1 MEHKF
6 DNKKDFLE
14 KLKELF
20 ENGYRLK
27 KMQIFLPHPDHDV
40 EHLVEEYEKPS
51 RLKFF
56 TLVGGITGCFTG
68 FAFTTY
74 TVFSWPLITGGK
86 PLISIPPFTVIAFEL
101 TILLG
106 ALFSFAGIML
116 LARLPKISKMFVSE
130 ELYGNDFVIIIE
142 DEG

>member
-6 DNKKDFLE
+6 DNKKDFME

-27 KMQIFLPHPDHDV
+27 KMQIFMPHPDHDI
-40 EHLVEEYEKPS
+40 EHLVEKYEKPS
-51 RLKFF
+51 RLKYF
-56 TLVGGITGCFTG
+56 TLAGGVTGCFTG

-86 PLISIPPFTVIAFEL
+86 PLLSIPPFTVIAFEL

-116 LARLPKISKMFVSE
+116 LARLPKVSRMFYSE
-130 ELYGNDFVIIIE
+130 ELHGNDYVIIID

>member
-1 MEHKF
+1 MELKF
-6 DNKKDFLE
+6 DNKKDFME

-20 ENGYRLK
+20 EDGYRLK
-27 KMQIFLPHPDHDV
+27 KMQIYLPHPDHDI
-40 EHLVEEYEKPS
+40 EHLVEKYEKPS
-51 RLKFF
+51 RLKYF
-56 TLVGGITGCFTG
+56 TLAGGLTGCFTG

-106 ALFSFAGIML
+106 ALSSFAGIML
-116 LARLPKISKMFVSE
+116 LARLPKISHMFLSD
-130 ELYGNDFVIIIE
+130 ELHGNDYVIII
-142 DEG
+142 DNEG

>member
-1 MEHKF
+1 MELKF
-6 DNKKDFLE
+6 DNKKDFME

-20 ENGYRLK
+20 EDGYRLK
-27 KMQIFLPHPDHDV
+27 KMQIYLPHPDHDI
-40 EHLVEEYEKPS
+40 EHLVEKYEKPS
-51 RLKFF
+51 RLKYF
-56 TLVGGITGCFTG
+56 TLAGGLTGCFTG

-106 ALFSFAGIML
+106 ALSSFAGIML
-116 LARLPKISKMFVSE
+116 LARLPKISHMFLSD
-130 ELYGNDFVIIIE
+130 ELHGNDYVIIID